1 MWMQVPT
8 CRRRSR
14 TTNRCGRIRNIQA
27 SSKTLICRAYRE
39 QVATEQASLLRYIN
53 ALLEPLECSA
63 LAQPGG
69 KAYFD
74 MKDGAS
80 AKDKVGLRFQTS
92 AAAIEHGKHLAR
104 RLRGDRGS
112 TTPISTSV

>member
-1 MWMQVPT
+1 M
-8 CRRRSR
+8 
-14 TTNRCGRIRNIQA
+14 
-27 SSKTLICRAYRE
+27 
-39 QVATEQASLLRYIN
+39 RYIN

-80 AKDKVGLRFQTS
+80 AKDRVGLRFQTS

-104 RLRGDRGS
+104 RLRGDPWIDDPDLYISIVDDAGQRFTGS
-112 TTPISTSV
+112 KSTKDGIVNGPNT